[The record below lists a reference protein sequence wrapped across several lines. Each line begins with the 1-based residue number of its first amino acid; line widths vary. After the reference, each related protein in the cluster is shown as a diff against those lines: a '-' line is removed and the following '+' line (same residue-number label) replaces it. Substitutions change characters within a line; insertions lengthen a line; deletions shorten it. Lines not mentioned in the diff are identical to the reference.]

1 MVFSCRGFEPV
12 DFDPKDGWQAHGYT
26 ENVDSDDSEGKEQ
39 SVIRLQ
45 ILKSSKSSSLV
56 ELTLFSSN
64 QKEFTAVII
73 SPRSSQNLKSS
84 IWHIFFKLK
93 S

>member
-45 ILKSSKSSSLV
+45 ILKSSKFSSLV
-56 ELTLFSSN
+56 FLQVKKNLQQTLFFPDLP
-64 QKEFTAVII
+64 KI
-73 SPRSSQNLKSS
+73 
-84 IWHIFFKLK
+84 
-93 S
+93 

>member
-56 ELTLFSSN
+56 DLHYFL
-64 QKEFTAVII
+64 QIKK
-73 SPRSSQNLKSS
+73 NLRQ
-84 IWHIFFKLK
+84 I
-93 S
+93 

>member
-39 SVIRLQ
+39 SSVIRLQ
-45 ILKSSKSSSLV
+45 ISKSSKFSSLTFLQV
-56 ELTLFSSN
+56 KKNLQQTLFFPDLP
-64 QKEFTAVII
+64 KI
-73 SPRSSQNLKSS
+73 
-84 IWHIFFKLK
+84 
-93 S
+93 

>member
-26 ENVDSDDSEGKEQ
+26 ENVDSDDSEGKGQ

-45 ILKSSKSSSLV
+45 IEKTSKSFKFGRVDL
-56 ELTLFSSN
+56 LFAN
-64 QKEFTAVII
+64 QKEFETGQILPDLPKI
-73 SPRSSQNLKSS
+73 
-84 IWHIFFKLK
+84 
-93 S
+93 